1 MKANDIY
8 EIKIIDEDNIGN
20 GIAKIDNFVI
30 FISNALKD
38 EILKIQITEVNKR
51 FAKAK
56 IIEFIE
62 KSNRRKEV
70 ECDCYDSCGA
80 CSFLHID
87 FKEEKEKTTINGS
100 LLFQEFLS
108 LSL

>member
-1 MKANDIY
+1 MKTNDIY

-56 IIEFIE
+56 IIE
-62 KSNRRKEV
+62 
-70 ECDCYDSCGA
+70 
-80 CSFLHID
+80 L
-87 FKEEKEKTTINGS
+87 
-100 LLFQEFLS
+100 
-108 LSL
+108 